1 MESELGSK
9 LDLLSDNIVHFAVFF
24 SIGMGLYYST
34 GQAVY
39 KTLGAFAVL
48 GSLIS
53 FVLLSTQIVEKK
65 SMAGADSS
73 VSTKKKFADKLANRD
88 FTYFLLLM
96 ALAGRLD
103 IFIIITA
110 LGANAFALY
119 LVYFKTRSSLS
130 LTGNR

>member
-1 MESELGSK
+1 
-9 LDLLSDNIVHFAVFF
+9 
-24 SIGMGLYYST
+24 
-34 GQAVY
+34 
-39 KTLGAFAVL
+39 
-48 GSLIS
+48 
-53 FVLLSTQIVEKK
+53 
-65 SMAGADSS
+65 MAGADSS
-73 VSTKKKFADKLANRD
+73 VSTEKNFADKLANRD